1 MSLLSRLFAARD
13 PRGRLRPL
21 YDAVVA
27 EARAPHWYRDGG
39 VPDTMEG
46 RFEMVAAILSL
57 ILLRLEAE
65 GEAMR
70 RESVLLTELF
80 VADMDGHLRQSGI
93 GDVVVGKH
101 VGRLMGALGGRLGAL
116 RTGLNGGSVE
126 DAVRRNLFREAPPSE
141 EAVDYVSSHLRA
153 LHQRLA
159 RAPIGPIVEGQL
171 PS

>member
-13 PRGRLRPL
+13 PRDRLRPL

-27 EARAPHWYRDGG
+27 EARAPHWYRHGG
-39 VPDTMEG
+39 VPDTVEG

-80 VADMDGHLRQSGI
+80 VADMDGHLRQIGI

-116 RTGLNGGSVE
+116 RKGFDGGSVE
-126 DAVRRNLFREAPPSE
+126 EAVRRNLFRDAPPSD
-141 EAVDYVSSHLRA
+141 EAVDYVSAHLRA
-153 LHQRLA
+153 LHQRLSGA
-159 RAPIGPIVEGQL
+159 ALGPILEGQL
-171 PS
+171 PA

>member
-1 MSLLSRLFAARD
+1 MSLLSRFFAARD
-13 PRGRLRPL
+13 PRDRLRPL

-39 VPDTMEG
+39 VPDTTEG

-80 VADMDGHLRQSGI
+80 VADMDGHLRQIGI

-116 RTGLNGGSVE
+116 RSGLAGGSVE
-126 DAVRRNLFREAPPSE
+126 DAVRRNLFRDAPPSGA
-141 EAVDYVSSHLRA
+141 AVDYVSNHLRA

-159 RAPIGPIVEGQL
+159 GAALGPILEGQL